1 MAKRELKVVTPGE
14 EPAAEAGEGIAEE
27 TAVDPNSL
35 DAAELAPKPAP
46 VAAATAARAAIPD
59 QADVDPSTIPYG
71 KTVFT
76 KQGHVCSTAPDPK
89 RK

>member
-1 MAKRELKVVTPGE
+1 MAKRAKLKVVTPGE
-14 EPAAEAGEGIAEE
+14 EPTAAVEGVEP
-27 TAVDPNSL
+27 DPTSL
-35 DAAELAPKPAP
+35 DAAEIAPKAKP

-59 QADVDPSTIPYG
+59 QDDVDPSTIPYG
-71 KTVFT
+71 KTVLT